1 MNKINAA
8 VVGAGIYGKHHI
20 NAYHYNPWVNLVGFC
35 EINPDIRANVAAEFQ
50 VPGYASLEE
59 LFAATDVDL
68 VSIATPDPF
77 HFDATI
83 EAISAGKH
91 VLIEK
96 PMATTSAECR
106 EIIRCAQQQGVKI
119 GVDYHKRWDGM
130 AQHIHHELLKPE
142 TGQVL
147 RGYMSMDDIIDVPK
161 NWLSWANE
169 SSPVH
174 FLGTHCF
181 DLIRYY
187 MNGANAVSVYAIGQK
202 KKLVAE
208 GIDSWDTIQSFV
220 TFDNGAQWTVEVG
233 GVYHL
238 HSPKQMMV
246 AVLLLPRITIIVP
259 THSCGDMKCSPLS
272 AVQRQIIILLITL
285 IIKPV
290 AMGFSQYMIL
300 LNTYYLIPLI
310 WQPQMMG
317 CRRR

>member
-35 EINPDIRANVAAEFQ
+35 EINPEIRASVAQEFHI
-50 VPGYASLEE
+50 PGFASLAE
-59 LFAATDVDL
+59 LFAATQVDL

-83 EAISAGKH
+83 ESITAGKH

-106 EIIRCAQQQGVKI
+106 EIIRCAAEHGVKI

-161 NWLSWANE
+161 TGYRGRTRALRSIFSALT
-169 SSPVH
+169 V
-174 FLGTHCF
+174 
-181 DLIRYY
+181 LI
-187 MNGANAVSVYAIGQK
+187 
-202 KKLVAE
+202 
-208 GIDSWDTIQSFV
+208 
-220 TFDNGAQWTVEVG
+220 
-233 GVYHL
+233 
-238 HSPKQMMV
+238 
-246 AVLLLPRITIIVP
+246 
-259 THSCGDMKCSPLS
+259 
-272 AVQRQIIILLITL
+272 
-285 IIKPV
+285 
-290 AMGFSQYMIL
+290 
-300 LNTYYLIPLI
+300 
-310 WQPQMMG
+310 
-317 CRRR
+317 